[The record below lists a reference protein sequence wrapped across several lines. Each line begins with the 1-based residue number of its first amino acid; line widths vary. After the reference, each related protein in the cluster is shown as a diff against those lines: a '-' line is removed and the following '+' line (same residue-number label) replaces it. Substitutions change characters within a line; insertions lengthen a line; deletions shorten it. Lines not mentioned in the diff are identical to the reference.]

1 MRKIFFTLT
10 LITIPIL
17 SIFASGEKETNLG
30 GQIDLYVEYSPIEP
44 ETEDVKIEASESE
57 EETKSGLGFI
67 IVLFVLLA
75 AFIIA
80 LPYISK
86 LF

>member
-30 GQIDLYVEYSPIEP
+30 GQKDLKVEYSP
-44 ETEDVKIEASESE
+44 TEEL
-57 EETKSGLGFI
+57 TI
-67 IVLFVLLA
+67 IHGE
-75 AFIIA
+75 
-80 LPYISK
+80 
-86 LF
+86 

>member
-30 GQIDLYVEYSPIEP
+30 GLSKCPPKNQTPLGTTKFV
-44 ETEDVKIEASESE
+44 TEQ
-57 EETKSGLGFI
+57 G
-67 IVLFVLLA
+67 
-75 AFIIA
+75 
-80 LPYISK
+80 
-86 LF
+86 

>member
-30 GQIDLYVEYSPIEP
+30 GQIDVY
-44 ETEDVKIEASESE
+44 A
-57 EETKSGLGFI
+57 
-67 IVLFVLLA
+67 
-75 AFIIA
+75 
-80 LPYISK
+80 YIMNF
-86 LF
+86 LTQ

>member
-30 GQIDLYVEYSPIEP
+30 AQIDVYEEYSPIE
-44 ETEDVKIEASESE
+44 EVTISLGE
-57 EETKSGLGFI
+57 EVSFTNF
-67 IVLFVLLA
+67 
-75 AFIIA
+75 
-80 LPYISK
+80 
-86 LF
+86 